1 MQLQLYNALAETC
14 SLAYLVYDV
23 QRMMH
28 VRECI
33 KQSKQRAELGKSLP
47 VWSFHRNSIVV
58 AVSGLHCALWSVLS
72 TVTSLSPSF
81 KPYFPWPFCKS
92 QPIGFRLDEPWPLR
106 RHSPHQ
112 SLPCVI
118 VNKCEVHVPQY
129 VPLSSSS
136 RQGCE
141 QPCESRGWNRLQS
154 RGKILRLSR
163 DNRGIRGFTHT
174 HAQTHIMLFA
184 CNIVAGL

>member
-72 TVTSLSPSF
+72 TITSLSPSF

-92 QPIGFRLDEPWPLR
+92 QPIGFRLDEPRPLR

-136 RQGCE
+136 RQGVNSHVRAE
-141 QPCESRGWNRLQS
+141 G
-154 RGKILRLSR
+154 
-163 DNRGIRGFTHT
+163 GIDCKAEGRSWD
-174 HAQTHIMLFA
+174 
-184 CNIVAGL
+184 